1 MARVSKTR
9 PAPRK
14 TKYGR
19 IFMALA
25 VVAGGAALW
34 AGAGSRASRPPAR
47 QIVAART
54 AAPAAPA
61 SVEAPA
67 PVRAPVT
74 PPPKP
79 AQQAPALAPQQA
91 PAPQQAQ
98 APAPEQAQAPIVV
111 PLPRVKTVE
120 AAAEAMSTELAAA
133 LDAWLVSAYKRCW
146 KARTAPPDS
155 EPYFPKIRVAFKTDG
170 TLAAP
175 PRLVNP
181 PSDPAWKP
189 QADAALRAVKACDPL
204 HVPDKYAPYYR
215 QWKTK
220 TVYFDPARS

>member
-9 PAPRK
+9 AAPRK

-54 AAPAAPA
+54 LAPVAPA

-67 PVRAPVT
+67 PVRAPVA

-79 AQQAPALAPQQA
+79 AQQVLAPAL
-91 PAPQQAQ
+91 QQAQ

-111 PLPRVKTVE
+111 PLPRVQTVE

-146 KARTAPPDS
+146 KARTAPPDG

-189 QADAALRAVKACDPL
+189 QADAGSDGGLTSRGGAAS
-204 HVPDKYAPYYR
+204 VPS
-215 QWKTK
+215 
-220 TVYFDPARS
+220 VL

>member
-1 MARVSKTR
+1 MGGRRVAGLAAAGSANRRRENGRASGAGVRGGARRRFERRSPR
-9 PAPRK
+9 RRSPAP
-14 TKYGR
+14 T
-19 IFMALA
+19 
-25 VVAGGAALW
+25 GAS
-34 AGAGSRASRPPAR
+34 AGADSRA
-47 QIVAART
+47 
-54 AAPAAPA
+54 
-61 SVEAPA
+61 
-67 PVRAPVT
+67 
-74 PPPKP
+74 
-79 AQQAPALAPQQA
+79 PQ
-91 PAPQQAQ
+91 Q

-111 PLPRVKTVE
+111 PLPRVRTVE

-146 KARTAPPDS
+146 KARTAPPDG

-170 TLAAP
+170 ALAAP

>member
-61 SVEAPA
+61 

-79 AQQAPALAPQQA
+79 AQQAPATAPQQA

-98 APAPEQAQAPIVV
+98 APASEQVQTPIVV
-111 PLPRVKTVE
+111 PLPRVRTVE

>member
-9 PAPRK
+9 AAPRK
-14 TKYGR
+14 NKYGR

-54 AAPAAPA
+54 LAPVAPA

-67 PVRAPVT
+67 PVRAPVA

-79 AQQAPALAPQQA
+79 AQQALAPAL
-91 PAPQQAQ
+91 QQAQ
-98 APAPEQAQAPIVV
+98 APAPEQAQAPIIV
-111 PLPRVKTVE
+111 PLPRVQTVE

-146 KARTAPPDS
+146 KARTAPPDG

-175 PRLVNP
+175 PRLINP

>member
-9 PAPRK
+9 AAPRK
-14 TKYGR
+14 NKYGR

-54 AAPAAPA
+54 LAPVAPA

-67 PVRAPVT
+67 PVRAPVA

-79 AQQAPALAPQQA
+79 AQQALAPAL
-91 PAPQQAQ
+91 QQAQ
-98 APAPEQAQAPIVV
+98 APAPEQAQAPIIV
-111 PLPRVKTVE
+111 PLPRVQPVE

-146 KARTAPPDS
+146 KARTAPPDG

>member
-9 PAPRK
+9 AARRK
-14 TKYGR
+14 TNYGR
-19 IFMALA
+19 FFMALA

-34 AGAGSRASRPPAR
+34 AGVGSRASRPPAR

-54 AAPAAPA
+54 VAPAAPTSLA
-61 SVEAPA
+61 AAAAA
-67 PVRAPVT
+67 PVA

-79 AQQAPALAPQQA
+79 AQPATASAPQQA
-91 PAPQQAQ
+91 PAQAPQQAPP
-98 APAPEQAQAPIVV
+98 PAPQPVQAPIVV
-111 PLPRVKTVE
+111 PLPRVQTVE

-133 LDAWLVSAYKRCW
+133 LDAWLISSYKRCW
-146 KARTAPPDS
+146 KAKTAPPDS

-170 TLAAP
+170 ALAAP

>member
-61 SVEAPA
+61 SIEAP
-67 PVRAPVT
+67 APVT

-79 AQQAPALAPQQA
+79 APQAPALAPQPAPAPA

-98 APAPEQAQAPIVV
+98 PPIVV

>member
-54 AAPAAPA
+54 VAPAAPA

-79 AQQAPALAPQQA
+79 AQEAPATAPQQA

-98 APAPEQAQAPIVV
+98 ALLV
-111 PLPRVKTVE
+111 PLPRVRTVE

>member
-1 MARVSKTR
+1 MARVSKART
-9 PAPRK
+9 APRK

-34 AGAGSRASRPPAR
+34 AGAGSRVSRPPTR

-54 AAPAAPA
+54 VAPAAPA
-61 SVEAPA
+61 SAEAAA
-67 PVRAPVT
+67 PVREPVA

-79 AQQAPALAPQQA
+79 APQAPAQQPTAAAPQQA
-91 PAPQQAQ
+91 PAPQQV
-98 APAPEQAQAPIVV
+98 QAPIVA
-111 PLPRVKTVE
+111 PLPRVRTVE

-146 KARTAPPDS
+146 KARTAPPDG

-175 PRLVNP
+175 PRLINP

>member
-1 MARVSKTR
+1 
-9 PAPRK
+9 
-14 TKYGR
+14 
-19 IFMALA
+19 
-25 VVAGGAALW
+25 
-34 AGAGSRASRPPAR
+34 
-47 QIVAART
+47 
-54 AAPAAPA
+54 
-61 SVEAPA
+61 VEAPA
-67 PVRAPVT
+67 PVRAPVA
-74 PPPKP
+74 PPPK
-79 AQQAPALAPQQA
+79 LAQQA

-111 PLPRVKTVE
+111 PLPRVRTVE

>member
-1 MARVSKTR
+1 MARVSKSR
-9 PAPRK
+9 APARK
-14 TKYGR
+14 NKYGR

-47 QIVAART
+47 EIVAART
-54 AAPAAPA
+54 AATAAPA
-61 SVEAPA
+61 SPEAAA
-67 PVRAPVT
+67 PVRAPPVV

-79 AQQAPALAPQQA
+79 APQAPA

-98 APAPEQAQAPIVV
+98 APVAV
-111 PLPRVKTVE
+111 PLPRVRTVE
-120 AAAEAMSTELAAA
+120 AAAEAMSTDVETA

-146 KARTAPPDS
+146 KATTTPPDG

>member
-1 MARVSKTR
+1 
-9 PAPRK
+9 
-14 TKYGR
+14 
-19 IFMALA
+19 
-25 VVAGGAALW
+25 
-34 AGAGSRASRPPAR
+34 
-47 QIVAART
+47 
-54 AAPAAPA
+54 
-61 SVEAPA
+61 VEAPA
-67 PVRAPVT
+67 PVRASVA
-74 PPPKP
+74 PPPKS
-79 AQQAPALAPQQA
+79 AQQEPA
-91 PAPQQAQ
+91 PAPAQQAQ
-98 APAPEQAQAPIVV
+98 APAPVQQAQAPIAV
-111 PLPRVKTVE
+111 PLPRVRTVE
-120 AAAEAMSTELAAA
+120 AEAEAMSTEVAAA

-146 KARTAPPDS
+146 KAKTAPPDA
-155 EPYFPKIRVAFKTDG
+155 EPYFPKIRIAFKTDG

>member
-61 SVEAPA
+61 SIEAP
-67 PVRAPVT
+67 APVT

-79 AQQAPALAPQQA
+79 APQVPALAPQ
-91 PAPQQAQ
+91 
-98 APAPEQAQAPIVV
+98 QAQAPIVV

-120 AAAEAMSTELAAA
+120 AAAEAMSTELATA

>member
-1 MARVSKTR
+1 MGGRRVASVAAAGSANR
-9 PAPRK
+9 RGEN
-14 TKYGR
+14 GR
-19 IFMALA
+19 ASGA
-25 VVAGGAALW
+25 CVRGG
-34 AGAGSRASRPPAR
+34 AGAGSIVGHRAAEAGPTGASAG
-47 QIVAART
+47 AA
-54 AAPAAPA
+54 AGSGAGA
-61 SVEAPA
+61 
-67 PVRAPVT
+67 
-74 PPPKP
+74 
-79 AQQAPALAPQQA
+79 
-91 PAPQQAQ
+91 
-98 APAPEQAQAPIVV
+98 EQAQAPIVV
-111 PLPRVKTVE
+111 PLPRVRTVE

>member
-9 PAPRK
+9 AAPRK
-14 TKYGR
+14 NKYGR

-54 AAPAAPA
+54 LAPVAPA

-67 PVRAPVT
+67 PVRAPVA

-79 AQQAPALAPQQA
+79 AQQALAPAL
-91 PAPQQAQ
+91 QQAQ

-111 PLPRVKTVE
+111 PLPRVQTVE

-146 KARTAPPDS
+146 KARTAPPDG

-175 PRLVNP
+175 PRLINP

>member
-79 AQQAPALAPQQA
+79 AQQAPAP
-91 PAPQQAQ
+91 
-98 APAPEQAQAPIVV
+98 AQAPIVV
-111 PLPRVKTVE
+111 PLPRVRTVE

>member
-1 MARVSKTR
+1 MEDQDDPLRSRECVRLMARVSKTR

-67 PVRAPVT
+67 LVT

-79 AQQAPALAPQQA
+79 AQQAPAPAPQQA
-91 PAPQQAQ
+91 REPQQAQ
-98 APAPEQAQAPIVV
+98 APAP
-111 PLPRVKTVE
+111 
-120 AAAEAMSTELAAA
+120 
-133 LDAWLVSAYKRCW
+133 
-146 KARTAPPDS
+146 
-155 EPYFPKIRVAFKTDG
+155 
-170 TLAAP
+170 
-175 PRLVNP
+175 
-181 PSDPAWKP
+181 
-189 QADAALRAVKACDPL
+189 
-204 HVPDKYAPYYR
+204 
-215 QWKTK
+215 
-220 TVYFDPARS
+220 

>member
-1 MARVSKTR
+1 MGGRRVASVAAAGSANR
-9 PAPRK
+9 RGENGRAAAPRPW
-14 TKYGR
+14 T
-19 IFMALA
+19 
-25 VVAGGAALW
+25 
-34 AGAGSRASRPPAR
+34 
-47 QIVAART
+47 
-54 AAPAAPA
+54 
-61 SVEAPA
+61 APA

-79 AQQAPALAPQQA
+79 ARSAGAARAAAQQAGASA
-91 PAPQQAQ
+91 
-98 APAPEQAQAPIVV
+98 EQAQAPIVV
-111 PLPRVKTVE
+111 PLPRVRTVE
-120 AAAEAMSTELAAA
+120 AAAEAMSTALAAA

-146 KARTAPPDS
+146 KAPGRAADS
-155 EPYFPKIRVAFKTDG
+155 EPYFPRFASRSRPT
-170 TLAAP
+170 ARSRRRR
-175 PRLVNP
+175 RLVNP

>member
-25 VVAGGAALW
+25 VVTGGAALW

-61 SVEAPA
+61 SIEAP
-67 PVRAPVT
+67 APVT

-79 AQQAPALAPQQA
+79 AQQAPATAPQQA
-91 PAPQQAQ
+91 PVPQQAQ
-98 APAPEQAQAPIVV
+98 APASEQVQTPIVV
-111 PLPRVKTVE
+111 PLPRVRTVE

-146 KARTAPPDS
+146 KAKTTPPEG

-220 TVYFDPARS
+220 TVYIDPARS

>member
-1 MARVSKTR
+1 MGGRRVASVAAAGSANR
-9 PAPRK
+9 RGEN
-14 TKYGR
+14 GR
-19 IFMALA
+19 ASGA
-25 VVAGGAALW
+25 CVRGG
-34 AGAGSRASRPPAR
+34 AGAGSS
-47 QIVAART
+47 VGH
-54 AAPAAPA
+54 PAA
-61 SVEAPA
+61 EAGPTGAKA
-67 PVRAPVT
+67 P
-74 PPPKP
+74 
-79 AQQAPALAPQQA
+79 QA

-111 PLPRVKTVE
+111 PLPRVRTVE

>member
-54 AAPAAPA
+54 VAPAAPA

-67 PVRAPVT
+67 PVRAPVP

-79 AQQAPALAPQQA
+79 AQQAPA

-111 PLPRVKTVE
+111 PLPRVQTV
-120 AAAEAMSTELAAA
+120 AAPARAISTELAGAVAA
-133 LDAWLVSAYKRCW
+133 C
-146 KARTAPPDS
+146 
-155 EPYFPKIRVAFKTDG
+155 
-170 TLAAP
+170 
-175 PRLVNP
+175 P
-181 PSDPAWKP
+181 PSA
-189 QADAALRAVKACDPL
+189 
-204 HVPDKYAPYYR
+204 
-215 QWKTK
+215 
-220 TVYFDPARS
+220 

>member
-9 PAPRK
+9 AARRK
-14 TKYGR
+14 TNYGR
-19 IFMALA
+19 FFMALA

-54 AAPAAPA
+54 VAPAAPA
-61 SVEAPA
+61 SVAAAAPA
-67 PVRAPVT
+67 PAPAPAQVA

-79 AQQAPALAPQQA
+79 AQQAPA

-98 APAPEQAQAPIVV
+98 TPAPQQVQASIVV
-111 PLPRVKTVE
+111 PLPRVRTVE
-120 AAAEAMSTELAAA
+120 AAAEAMSKELAAS

-146 KARTAPPDS
+146 KARTAPPDG
-155 EPYFPKIRVAFKTDG
+155 EPYFPKIRVAFNTDG